1 MRIAVVGS
9 GVSGLIAARLLATRH
24 NVQLFEASSHL
35 GGHANTVDVT
45 IEGEQYAV
53 DTGFMVFN
61 DRTYPHFTKLLKQ
74 LGVTSQRSDMSF
86 SVSCERTGL
95 EYQGSSLAGLFAQ
108 RANLLRPKFYRL
120 LGDVLRFN
128 KRAVASLGQLDKQLT
143 LRELLSKWQLHDSFR
158 DHYLLPMTAAIW
170 SCPTSSVLD
179 FPALFLLE
187 FMHNHGLL
195 QIRDRPQWRTIPGG
209 SRNYV
214 QALTAGMGERIHLN
228 FPIKRVTRNS
238 NQVVLETLNGDEEIF
253 DALVLATHA
262 DTSLRLLVDADMS
275 EHSVLNA
282 FKYQPNKAILH
293 TDESWLPTRQSAWA
307 SWNYRI
313 AGADNPQVCVT
324 YDLTRLQRISSPSRL
339 LVTLN
344 PPRPIESKYVLGEF
358 AYQHPVFSRES
369 IEAQQKW
376 NEINGSRR
384 TYFCGAYWGHGFH
397 EDGLISGLKVAEK
410 FGLELE
416 TCTAPC
422 IAATSRTLVPAL

>member
-24 NVQLFEASSHL
+24 DVNLFEAGSYL

-45 IEGEQYAV
+45 IEGERYSV

-61 DRTYPHFTKLLKQ
+61 NRTYPQFAKLLNR
-74 LGVTSQRSDMSF
+74 LGVASQPSDMSF

-108 RANLLRPKFYRL
+108 RANLLRPNFYRL
-120 LGDVLRFN
+120 LGDILRFN
-128 KRAVASLGQLDKQLT
+128 KQAIASLGQLDNRLT
-143 LRELLSKWQLHDSFR
+143 LRELLRDWKLGDSFR
-158 DHYLLPMTAAIW
+158 EHYLLPMTAAIW

-209 SRNYV
+209 SRRYV
-214 QALTAGMGERIHLN
+214 EVLTAGMADRIHLN
-228 FPIKRVTRNS
+228 SAINRITREAD
-238 NQVVLETLNGDEEIF
+238 QVVLEFHENEQTF
-253 DALVLATHA
+253 DAVVLAIHS
-262 DTSLRLLVDADMS
+262 DTSLRLLADADMN
-275 EHSVLNA
+275 EHSVLSTFN
-282 FKYQPNKAILH
+282 YQPNQAVLH
-293 TDESWLPTRQSAWA
+293 TDESWLPRREAAWA

-313 AGADNPQVCVT
+313 AGIENPQVCVT
-324 YDLTRLQRISSPSRL
+324 YDLTRLQRVTSPKRL

-344 PPRPIESKYVLGEF
+344 PPRPIQSQHVLREF

-369 IEAQQKW
+369 IEAQKKW
-376 NEINGSRR
+376 NEINGRHR

-397 EDGLISGLKVAEK
+397 EDGLFSGLRVAEK
-410 FGLELE
+410 FGLGLE
-416 TCTAPC
+416 ACTAPC
-422 IAATSRTLVPAL
+422 IAEASPILAPAL